1 MRNLIDLINDSFN
14 GCYFDEEITYRES
27 NDNDIS
33 GGEKPKCV
41 YEACFYRVAEDRS
54 IIRMK
59 RYSPDDFSESD
70 LDDFIDT
77 FHIFIMRNILF
88 SKPTNKRSNFYKKYK
103 DSIIK
108 PFADHKKEI
117 LELKK
122 NKVNE

>member
-14 GCYFDEEITYRES
+14 GDYFDEEITSRPATNDDRTS
-27 NDNDIS
+27 NENY
-33 GGEKPKCV
+33 KYV
-41 YEACFYRVAEDRS
+41 YEAYFYRVKNDES
-54 IIRMK
+54 IVRIK
-59 RYSPDDFSESD
+59 RYSLDEFSESD

-77 FHIFIMRNILF
+77 FHVFIMRNILF

-103 DSIIK
+103 DCIIK